1 MITIIHAKFTV
12 RVLQH
17 DKGQF
22 RYLAPLSGLSRM
34 KYSQNCDYDPV
45 SGIWLNSNRPC
56 LLQNGWL
63 RAFTNMFVFRN
74 VQLTEWL
81 MVFVDV
87 PNQVS

>member
-1 MITIIHAKFTV
+1 MTIIHAKFTV
-12 RVLQH
+12 RVLQY

-45 SGIWLNSNRPC
+45 SGIWLNSIQFNSP
-56 LLQNGWL
+56 LPASEWL
-63 RAFTNMFVFRN
+63 ATGIHKHVRN